1 MGEVEGMTV
10 NDRKRIDNIIKE
22 YLLIDTRIKIL
33 KAKIRHSEYNN
44 NKSASIRY
52 NDCISKLEN
61 FRGITINNVKVD
73 YLEKLEIFK
82 LDLDE
87 AMELLDLSKS
97 SITKLKAKIREEFV
111 KVLKIIEAD

>member
-1 MGEVEGMTV
+1 MGEVEGMTLA
-10 NDRKRIDNIIKE
+10 NRKKIDNIIKE

-33 KAKIRHSEYNN
+33 KAKIRHSNYNN
-44 NKSASIRY
+44 NKSAAIKY
-52 NDCISKLEN
+52 NDNISKLEH
-61 FRGITINNVKVD
+61 FRGIIINNVKVD

-97 SITKLKAKIREEFV
+97 SITKLKAKIREEFI
-111 KVLKIIEAD
+111 KVVKIIEAE